1 MYPFKWIESI
11 IGVSISFYPL
21 PCKKHLAFKSLS
33 SELSNFIT
41 YLWIR
46 SKGWCMHT
54 IGGDSE
60 EVIINLYHIHD
71 FAGVPKVKLNV
82 DFMFSLISLSL
93 LRLQVVQTHRGV
105 IGIGKIILL
114 NNWFTQGISHEMIKF
129 FFFFMLSLLISG
141 SGDSRSVVIVICT
154 YFKVTSHFWIH

>member
-1 MYPFKWIESI
+1 
-11 IGVSISFYPL
+11 
-21 PCKKHLAFKSLS
+21 
-33 SELSNFIT
+33 
-41 YLWIR
+41 
-46 SKGWCMHT
+46 MHT

-114 NNWFTQGISHEMIKF
+114 NN
-129 FFFFMLSLLISG
+129 
-141 SGDSRSVVIVICT
+141 
-154 YFKVTSHFWIH
+154 